1 MNCTTLYSAIYTVRN
16 LVRRAAKLFA
26 WLYGIQAGILFGLAA
41 VADQPMPFTS
51 SPAIRFAVAMAA
63 FFLVPRT
70 LDAVLR
76 NIAAAAR
83 MRQA

>member
-1 MNCTTLYSAIYTVRN
+1 MNYAAIYSVTYAFRN
-16 LVRRAAKLFA
+16 LVRRVAKLFV

-51 SPAIRFAVAMAA
+51 SPAIYFAGAMAA